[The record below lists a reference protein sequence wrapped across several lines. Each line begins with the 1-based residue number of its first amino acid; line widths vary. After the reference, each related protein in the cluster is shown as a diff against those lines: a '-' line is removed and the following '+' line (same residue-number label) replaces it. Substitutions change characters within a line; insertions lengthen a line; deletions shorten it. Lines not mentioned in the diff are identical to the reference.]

1 MDSHLWCFSYTKS
14 VLKEFDSGYIGLST
28 QLVSSLFFPSF
39 LNPSF
44 FRCSHH
50 CFDYSNGAEKGSSPT
65 ALKIHPLYYRQSNSL
80 PSVSVWM
87 LMWVNSSQLGVEEN
101 LPKASNKSWFSLF
114 WEEGAGGALSSL
126 GECLCVVLISRS
138 ATGLLIIARSG
149 VWHQHEDKVRG
160 RLKSGLWWTH
170 SRAWLGAMVFGE
182 IMHFLEVHPH
192 WKLSALLLETQ
203 TFYWLQLPRAN
214 GKVWWRFENMDF
226 TWLYNSFSY
235 PTSQMVAGP
244 TIWLDDRQVDC
255 MLCDRLLPLHFS

>member
-14 VLKEFDSGYIGLST
+14 VLKEFNSGYIGLST

-50 CFDYSNGAEKGSSPT
+50 YFDYSNGAEKGCSPT

-114 WEEGAGGALSSL
+114 WEEGAGGGGGAVSSL

-149 VWHQHEDKVRG
+149 GVASTWRQ
-160 RLKSGLWWTH
+160 SQ
-170 SRAWLGAMVFGE
+170 GE
-182 IMHFLEVHPH
+182 VEV
-192 WKLSALLLETQ
+192 
-203 TFYWLQLPRAN
+203 
-214 GKVWWRFENMDF
+214 
-226 TWLYNSFSY
+226 
-235 PTSQMVAGP
+235 
-244 TIWLDDRQVDC
+244 
-255 MLCDRLLPLHFS
+255 